1 MKFQLFPLP
10 MPAVKTSSLKSGTGI
25 FAFPHDRHFTLIELL
40 VVIAIIA
47 ILASMLLPA
56 LNQARARAQAAQC
69 INNLKQ
75 CGLAFFAYGS
85 DNDGIIA
92 LGGIAYYGYGESDM
106 TWMQLLSGGDNGSV
120 DMETTAYL
128 SNDSIAL
135 CPSAS
140 PFTPPEVDATRYDAT
155 YGTPYNGRQPVNSAD
170 DKPFWGKFVK
180 LSRIKHPTEFSM
192 IADSFTDQYKRQATW
207 LGWNNAL
214 HLRHSGRTHIA
225 LLDGHAEAADDG
237 RCRELGWDK
246 IPSLAFYYDKAGFR
260 KNW

>member
-1 MKFQLFPLP
+1 
-10 MPAVKTSSLKSGTGI
+10 
-25 FAFPHDRHFTLIELL
+25 
-40 VVIAIIA
+40 
-47 ILASMLLPA
+47 MLLPA
-56 LNQARARAQAAQC
+56 LNQARARAHAAQC

-92 LGGIAYYGYGESDM
+92 LGGIAYYGYGEGDM